1 MEDKSDILIAFPLHC
16 LIFQTKDKRT
26 KEIAKWVQSLGRKN
40 AVTNILTILAVFLMT
55 VLAILS
61 VFFFLNYY
69 QILIWITKYLPTTLC
84 MPRKIPFFSSYR
96 FVTGNWFQLLLFCFI
111 CAIEEMTYPSLN
123 IENFSIFYFE
133 TFKIIFFNRVN
144 T

>member
-40 AVTNILTILAVFLMT
+40 AVTNILTILAV
-55 VLAILS
+55 
-61 VFFFLNYY
+61 FFLNYY